1 MELSP
6 TQLDIWLATV
16 LGGLLKR
23 HPVIDL
29 GVQSAIRHNVL
40 GGFWFAAA
48 LFAFWVI
55 AARNGQEKVRIR
67 ILTILAGTALTILLT
82 LVAGAVVSWP
92 PPIRYPGLARLF
104 PSYLESY
111 PNTNCFP
118 SQSTALYGTVAM
130 GIYSLHRL
138 TGTVLWAAVAVLVA
152 FPRMYVGGHY
162 LTDVI
167 VGVVLALIGYAGA
180 LYLFEKRL
188 VPALDAFF
196 ESRTSLR
203 TLRDLLV
210 FAWILQVAVEFREA
224 VWVTRILEVLK
235 G

>member
-6 TQLDIWLATV
+6 SQLDIWLAAI

-23 HPVIDL
+23 YPVMDL

-48 LFAFWVI
+48 LFAFWMI
-55 AARNGQEKVRIR
+55 AARNSQQKVRIR
-67 ILTILAGTALTILLT
+67 ILTILVGTTLTILLT
-82 LVAGAVVSWP
+82 IAAGAVVSWP

-118 SQSTALYGTVAM
+118 SQSTALYATVAM

-138 TGTVLWAAVAVLVA
+138 TGTILWAAVAIVVA

-167 VGVVLALIGYAGA
+167 VGVVLAFFGYAGA
-180 LYLFEKRL
+180 RYLFEKRL
-188 VPALDAFF
+188 VPMLDAFF
-196 ESRTSLR
+196 ESRPSLR
-203 TLRDLLV
+203 TLRDLIV
-210 FAWILQVAVEFREA
+210 FVWFLQVAVEFRDA
-224 VWVTRILEVLK
+224 VWVTRILDALK